1 MKNELSWIP
10 LASGSEAVE
19 VVSSDRGA
27 ATTRRQAMTKG
38 RHDFDVGGK
47 GEKCGSFI
55 QR

>member
-19 VVSSDRGA
+19 VVSSDSGS
-27 ATTRRQAMTKG
+27 ATTRKQAMTKAT
-38 RHDFDVGGK
+38 HNFDVGGK